1 MVPPSWRSAS
11 TARPPCR
18 AAVPLRYGRTI
29 PGPFPQRGLAPSKE
43 SRGHVSGFR
52 AASPLAV
59 QPHLA
64 GAPSVSSVSCSELQS
79 RPHNVRVPSLQ
90 SCVTLCNPTDCS
102 TPGSSLHGIFQGKMP
117 SSRGIFPIQVSNPHL
132 LHLLHWQAGSL
143 PLAPPGKAHKVM
155 VTADS
160 HILYLFL

>member
-1 MVPPSWRSAS
+1 MPPSWRSAS

-18 AAVPLRYGRTI
+18 AVVPLRYGQST
-29 PGPFPQRGLAPSKE
+29 PGPFLQRGLAPPKE

-79 RPHNVRVPSLQ
+79 RPHNVCVPSLQ

-102 TPGSSLHGIFQGKMP
+102 TLGSSLHGIFQGKMP
-117 SSRGIFPIQVSNPHL
+117 SSRGIFLIQGSNPHL
-132 LHLLHWQAGSL
+132 LHLLHWQAESL
-143 PLAPPGKAHKVM
+143 PLAPPGKLHKVM